1 VTAASRLGAVLRAR
15 RVQEDVAKGAVARA
29 NAEVAEARSRTTQ
42 RAGSMDNWS
51 GPHEGSNTAYLAS
64 VAAGRAL
71 AQSLRDAVQAE
82 RFAVSGADESRDR
95 LLEAAK
101 RRRGVEKLVERAAAA
116 HRQHE
121 LATEQKAVDDL
132 AVGRHAGEA
141 R

>member
-1 VTAASRLGAVLRAR
+1 MTSRLGAVLRAR

-29 NAEVAEARSRTTQ
+29 NAEVAEARTRTTD
-42 RAGSMDNWS
+42 RAGSMERWS
-51 GPHEGSNTAYLAS
+51 GPNDGTNTAYLAS

-71 AQSLRDAVQAE
+71 AQALRDAVQAE
-82 RFAVSGADESRDR
+82 RFALAGADESRDR
-95 LLEAAK
+95 LLEAAQ

-121 LATEQKAVDDL
+121 LATEQRVVDDL
-132 AVGRHAGEA
+132 AVGRRAGEV